1 MDCKSVVCD
10 ANRLYEA
17 YLNSIK
23 GSKRKEST
31 QGFVVEF
38 LHNLFTLRKELIN
51 KTYKNGQGIEFVLS
65 ERGHIRFIVSKP
77 VRDRIVRHVLCDDI
91 FMPEIRKHIIYDN
104 GASVKGRGISFQ
116 RKRFEIHLRKYFKD
130 YGNDGW
136 IIFGDFSKFYDNII
150 HEIAKQQL
158 LGLVN
163 NDEFISWLLDLIF
176 KAFEI
181 DVSYLTED
189 EYLKAFYDVFDKN
202 DYRAIPQD
210 FKTGERF
217 LKKSVDIGD
226 QLSQIIG
233 IYYPNR
239 IDTYIKYVCGQKYYG
254 RYMDDW
260 YIMSPSKEKLVDLL
274 DDITEIAS
282 ELGIHINLKKTRIIK
297 ISSTFKFLQIK
308 YTLTDNGKIIK
319 RINPKRITAMRKKL
333 KSLAIKVENGEMS
346 YEQTVENMFKGWM
359 GNYYKIMSRQ
369 QRKHMI
375 ELFEKLFRKNVVI
388 QKHKLIITETT

>member
-1 MDCKSVVCD
+1 
-10 ANRLYEA
+10 
-17 YLNSIK
+17 
-23 GSKRKEST
+23 
-31 QGFVVEF
+31 
-38 LHNLFTLRKELIN
+38 
-51 KTYKNGQGIEFVLS
+51 
-65 ERGHIRFIVSKP
+65 
-77 VRDRIVRHVLCDDI
+77 
-91 FMPEIRKHIIYDN
+91 MPEIRKHIIYDN

-189 EYLKAFYDVFDKN
+189 EYLKAFHEVFDKN

-333 KSLAIKVENGEMS
+333 KSLAIKVENGEIS

-375 ELFEKLFRKNVVI
+375 ELFERLFNKQVRI
-388 QKHKLIITETT
+388 HKHKMIITETA

>member
-31 QGFVVEF
+31 QGFIVEF

-51 KTYKNGQGIEFVLS
+51 QTYKNGQGIEFVLS

-91 FMPEIRKHIIYDN
+91 LMPEIRKHIIYDN

-189 EYLKAFYDVFDKN
+189 EYIKAFYEVFDKN
-202 DYRAIPQD
+202 NYRAIPQD

-333 KSLAIKVENGEMS
+333 KSLAIKVENGEIS

-375 ELFEKLFRKNVVI
+375 ELFERLFNKQVRI
-388 QKHKLIITETT
+388 HKHKMIITETA

>member
-51 KTYKNGQGIEFVLS
+51 QTYKNGQGIEFVLS

-91 FMPEIRKHIIYDN
+91 LMPEIRKHIIYDN

-189 EYLKAFYDVFDKN
+189 EYIKAFYEVFDKN
-202 DYRAIPQD
+202 NYRAIPQD

-333 KSLAIKVENGEMS
+333 KSLAIKVENGEIS

-375 ELFEKLFRKNVVI
+375 ELFERLFNKQVRI
-388 QKHKLIITETT
+388 HKHKMIITETA

>member
-31 QGFVVEF
+31 QGFIVEF
-38 LHNLFTLRKELIN
+38 LHNLFILRNELIN
-51 KTYKNGQGIEFVLS
+51 QTYKNGQGIEFILS

-91 FMPEIRKHIIYDN
+91 LMPEIRKHIIYDN

-189 EYLKAFYDVFDKN
+189 EYLTAFYEVFDKN

-333 KSLAIKVENGEMS
+333 KSLAIKVENGEIS

-375 ELFEKLFRKNVVI
+375 ELFERLFNKQLRI
-388 QKHKLIITETT
+388 HKHKMIITETA